1 MCFRENIY
9 TCVIHH
15 ISKKK
20 KIIYS
25 AIHTSSKIAYTK
37 MYRSVC
43 VLCVKTMRDMTAKMQ
58 DR

>member
-1 MCFRENIY
+1 MCY
-9 TCVIHH
+9 PPYLKK
-15 ISKKK
+15 KKK
-20 KIIYS
+20 KIKYS

-37 MYRSVC
+37 MYRNVC